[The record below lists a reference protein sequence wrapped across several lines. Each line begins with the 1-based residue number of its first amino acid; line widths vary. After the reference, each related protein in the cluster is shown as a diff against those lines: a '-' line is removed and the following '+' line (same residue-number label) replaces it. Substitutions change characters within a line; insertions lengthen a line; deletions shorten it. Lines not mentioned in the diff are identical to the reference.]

1 MAEKRGE
8 TGKLICDFPTEAVM
22 EVFLKGKWYRTTS
35 KDFRSFNG
43 KRRLTKPI
51 QQPKQGPAAF
61 QNVEFETYE
70 YNGPVFLFGTNK
82 EVPYT
87 GKGEIAKSEIWEEA
101 RIISQSRR

>member
-22 EVFLKGKWYRTTS
+22 EVYLNGKWYRTTS
-35 KDFRSFNG
+35 KDFRSFDG

-61 QNVEFETYE
+61 LNVEFETYD
-70 YNGPVFLFGTNK
+70 YFGPVYLFGTNK

-87 GKGEIAKSEIWEEA
+87 GKGDIAKSDIWNHA
-101 RIISQSRR
+101 RMISQSRK